1 MYSRYELWVKLYRKL
16 LNQLKEC
23 CSTVP
28 SPHSSVTCCPASRAL
43 HQQGPGGVGSWKMCH
58 SALLLEYRKHRQRL
72 AKREQLEL
80 AREMIAAREIAQ
92 HCRSNNRTYSELR
105 ELEPTLGRPLS
116 FVQRFFLEH
125 RYIFEAIAK
134 HIRTAELLTDVRV
147 NPQLDQLSLGKGS
160 LRPDTLRKL
169 TEYVLESEYC
179 GCVHIYTDASKSPD
193 GQCGIGVFDE
203 TNGVRIAVQLKLD
216 TSIMT
221 AETLAIKV
229 AMQHIAERGL
239 HRAVLLTDSQA
250 ACNFLKKNRNSRYR
264 NAVAHEILEL
274 ARTFR
279 VTIQWIPGHVEVSG
293 NSVADELSRA
303 ALASGTERVE
313 NDIFVHDAISYF
325 EERQA
330 SKINKW
336 YQEYI
341 RLKGKSLK
349 QLCGE
354 DDADVS
360 THSYCAV

>member
-1 MYSRYELWVKLYRKL
+1 MYTRYELWVTLYRKF
-16 LNQLKEC
+16 LNHLKEYC
-23 CSTVP
+23 SCSTHSLAP
-28 SPHSSVTCCPASRAL
+28 SLDNRCVIRGMHSGTDGWHMYRN
-43 HQQGPGGVGSWKMCH
+43 
-58 SALLLEYRKHRQRL
+58 ALLLEYRKHRQRL

-105 ELEPTLGRPLS
+105 ELEALDNGRPLS
-116 FVQRFFLEH
+116 FVQRIFLEN

-147 NPQLDQLSLGKGS
+147 NPSLEQLNVGKCN
-160 LRPDTLRKL
+160 LQPETLRRL

-179 GCVHIYTDASKSPD
+179 GLVHIYTDASKSPD
-193 GQCGIGVFDE
+193 GQCGIGVYDE
-203 TNGVRIAVQLKLD
+203 TNEVRIAVQLKLD

-229 AMQHIAERGL
+229 AMQHIAERSI

-250 ACNFLKKNRNSRYR
+250 ACTFLKKNRNSRYR
-264 NAVAHEILEL
+264 NAVANEILEL
-274 ARTFR
+274 ARTFQ

-293 NSVADELSRA
+293 NQIADELSRA
-303 ALASGTERVE
+303 ALANGTERLE
-313 NDIFVHDAISYF
+313 NDIFIHDAISYF

-354 DDADVS
+354 DDDSA
-360 THSYCAV
+360 HSYYAL

>member
-1 MYSRYELWVKLYRKL
+1 MYSRYELWVRLYRSF

-23 CSTVP
+23 CCGTP
-28 SPHSSVTCCPASRAL
+28 SLAPSSVARGL
-43 HQQGPGGVGSWKMCH
+43 HNGTDGWNMYRN
-58 SALLLEYRKHRQRL
+58 ALLLEYRRHRQRL

-80 AREMIAAREIAQ
+80 VREMIAAREIAQ

-105 ELEPTLGRPLS
+105 ELEPDIGRPLS
-116 FVQRFFLEH
+116 FVQRIFIEH

-147 NPQLDQLSLGKGS
+147 NPVLEHLNVGKDN
-160 LRPDTLRKL
+160 LRPETLRQL

-179 GCVHIYTDASKSPD
+179 GYVHIYTDASKSPD
-193 GQCGIGVFDE
+193 GQCGIGVYDE
-203 TNGVRIAVQLKLD
+203 TNQARIAVQLKLD

-229 AMQHIAERGL
+229 AMQHIAERGIR
-239 HRAVLLTDSQA
+239 RAVLLTDSQA
-250 ACNFLKKNRNSRYR
+250 ACTFLKKNRNSRFR
-264 NAVAHEILEL
+264 NAVAHEILEM
-274 ARTFR
+274 ARTFE

-293 NSVADELSRA
+293 NRIADELSRA
-303 ALASGTERVE
+303 ALASGTKRLE

-354 DDADVS
+354 EADTPS
-360 THSYCAV
+360 SYYTL